1 MIKKIFSCFFK
12 ALLLFFILYVSH
24 NIYLTAEAYYLQS
37 KLSQKVDE
45 KEAFKYMSQTTMP
58 KDCNITASNGFVVPP
73 QEIYPNL
80 VSQKELKK
88 GISYSFKPVLMDDFT
103 AWEFIA
109 SLEINSSDS
118 RTYHYSL
125 DGIYH
130 VEDDK
135 VKIDECEMDVYA
147 Y

>member
-1 MIKKIFSCFFK
+1 MTKISCIWKIIAFFW
-12 ALLLFFILYVSH
+12 ILYVSH

-37 KLSQKVDE
+37 KLSEKVDE

-58 KDCNITASNGFVVPP
+58 KDCNITAPNGFVFSP
-73 QEIYPNL
+73 QEIYPHL

-109 SLEINSSDS
+109 NLEINSSDS
-118 RTYHYSL
+118 RTYHYFL

-130 VEDDK
+130 VEDNK
-135 VKIDECEMDVYA
+135 VKIDECEMDVYV

>member
-1 MIKKIFSCFFK
+1 MTKISCTWKIIAFFW
-12 ALLLFFILYVSH
+12 ILYVSH

-45 KEAFKYMSQTTMP
+45 KEAFTYMSQTTMP
-58 KDCNITASNGFVVPP
+58 KDCNITASNGFVVAP

-130 VEDDK
+130 VEDNK
-135 VKIDECEMDVYA
+135 VKIDECEMDVVSF
-147 Y
+147 